1 MKIVAFVD
9 TLGFK
14 QKIST
19 LKHEDAKR
27 VIKSF
32 NSEIYQLWGRLNYNQ
47 DYTIHGQTFSDSLI
61 VYTDNE
67 SNESLRKVLNFLTEL
82 YKIAITKV
90 DLPLRG
96 GISIGDFDRIPATNF
111 DNLQK
116 ELVIGSAFIDAYFL
130 ESTNKIKGSK
140 IIFRHNIH
148 LTVEKKLK
156 GFSSKKL
163 LRLDNG
169 EYLYELIWGDIEFLS
184 KSNYEALEKFIDLAV
199 RSKWLDHY
207 YHTLETFLTNEQQ
220 TDKHQIFRKILA
232 VLKDKYK
239 YNMTDDFIE
248 IFFRSEGITN
258 LKKSF
263 LAYLRDNIRI

>member
-19 LKHEDAKR
+19 LKHEQAKE
-27 VIKSF
+27 VIVKF
-32 NSEIYQLWGRLNYNQ
+32 NSEIYQLWSKLNYNN
-47 DYTIHGQTFSDSLI
+47 DHLIHGQTFSDSLI
-61 VYTDNE
+61 IYTEND
-67 SNESLRKVLNFLTEL
+67 SNASLKKILDFLNEL

-96 GISIGDFDRIPATNF
+96 GISIGEFDRIPASNF

-130 ESTNKIKGSK
+130 ESTNKVKGSK
-140 IIFRHNIH
+140 IVFRHNIH
-148 LTVEKKLK
+148 LTIEKKLE

-163 LRLDNG
+163 RRLENG

-184 KSNYEALEKFIDLAV
+184 NSNYYALSKFIELASE
-199 RSKWLDHY
+199 SKWLDHY
-207 YHTLETFLTNEQQ
+207 YHTLETFLINEQQ
-220 TDKHQIFRKILA
+220 SDKHQMFRKILEI
-232 VLKDKYK
+232 LKQKYK
-239 YNMTDDFIE
+239 YNVTDDFISN
-248 IFFRSEGITN
+248 FFKCEGIYN
-258 LKKSF
+258 LKRSF
-263 LAYLRDNIRI
+263 SAYIRDNINN